1 MAQRQCLVNILSKSA
16 PYMDRQRKARKREP
30 ANVQT
35 EKEEKDEHLKL
46 LTMPHTICFEK
57 IIKN

>member
-1 MAQRQCLVNILSKSA
+1 
-16 PYMDRQRKARKREP
+16 MDRQRKARKREP

-46 LTMPHTICFEK
+46 LTMPHTICFQKNYKK
-57 IIKN
+57 INYETLVKK